1 MPKLMRLAILDDYQG
16 VTLALGPWEK
26 LPHIETTLFRDT
38 LHDQDALV
46 ARLAPFDA
54 ILAMRERTP
63 FPAALLERLPN
74 LKLLITTGER
84 NRGIDAAACAA
95 RGITFCGTPSF
106 GAPTVDLTWGLI
118 LALARGIPGQQDA
131 LRAGQWQ
138 TEVGVGLQ
146 GRTLG
151 LLGLGKLG
159 QKVAKV
165 GQAFGMKTIAWSQNL
180 TAAAAEA
187 HGVTRVEKAELFS
200 GADVLSVHLILS
212 ERSRGLVGAAELALM
227 KPDAFVVNTS
237 RGPIIEQAAL
247 IAALREGR
255 IAGAGID
262 VYDIEPLPM
271 DHPLLSAPNT
281 VLTPHLGYVTQ
292 ENYRSYFAGAVEAIQ
307 AYEAGSPIR
316 VITG

>member
-1 MPKLMRLAILDDYQG
+1 MPKLTRLAILDDYQG
-16 VTLALGPWEK
+16 VTLAMGPWERVAHVA
-26 LPHIETTLFRDT
+26 PTVFRDT

-46 ARLAPFDA
+46 ARLAPFAA

-63 FPAALLERLPN
+63 FPAALIERLPN
-74 LKLLITTGER
+74 LKLLMTTGER

-95 RGITFCGTPSF
+95 RGVTFCGTPSF

-118 LALARGIPGQQDA
+118 LSLARGIPAQQDA
-131 LRAGQWQ
+131 LRAGRWQ
-138 TEVGVGLQ
+138 TAVGIGLQ

-165 GQAFGMKTIAWSQNL
+165 GQALGMTTIAWSQNL
-180 TAAAAEA
+180 TAQAAEA
-187 HGVTRVEKAELFS
+187 HGVTRVEKAELFA

-212 ERSRGLVGAAELALM
+212 ERSRGLVGAAELGLM
-227 KPDAFVVNTS
+227 KPSAFIVNTS
-237 RGPIIEQAAL
+237 RGPIIDQPSL

-262 VYDIEPLPM
+262 VYDMEPLPR
-271 DHPLLSAPNT
+271 DHPLLAAPNT
-281 VLTPHLGYVTQ
+281 VLTPHLGYVTE
-292 ENYRSYFAGAVEAIQ
+292 ENYRAYFAGAVEAIQ
-307 AYEAGSPIR
+307 AYEMGSPIR
-316 VITG
+316 VIAG